1 MFIFSA
7 LPETFFGFQKGKR
20 ASIISSCSGST
31 LIPDKKCS
39 CVSIIMWKGSSVY
52 KRIEVSYIG
61 YLYQLMLDSKQC
73 DIKDLPYLNYQM
85 SDSID
90 LEEDVQSPQNL
101 LEAEHK
107 LYFSMAKN

>member
-1 MFIFSA
+1 M
-7 LPETFFGFQKGKR
+7 FFGFQEGKDTY
-20 ASIISSCSGST
+20 IILYFSGSM
-31 LIPDKKCS
+31 LLPDEKNLS
-39 CVSIIMWKGSSVY
+39 VSIIMWKGSSVY